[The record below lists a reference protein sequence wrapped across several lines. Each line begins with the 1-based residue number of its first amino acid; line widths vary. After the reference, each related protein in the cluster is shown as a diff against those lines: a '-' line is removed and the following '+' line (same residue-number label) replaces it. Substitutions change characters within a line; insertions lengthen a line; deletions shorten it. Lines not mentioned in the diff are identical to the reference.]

1 MRIYPYTYVM
11 AYSQGSLE
19 NGTVTNNSREDR
31 ELFNS
36 IADDISRYFYLKT
49 LQSNNPS
56 PARQQFMPQV
66 VPFDPGINHFQ
77 PVIGR
82 ERSQSAERC
91 ALAHAGTS
99 RHHASV
105 GGPRRTRSMGTAP
118 SVLVKSP
125 LSDGNVVST
134 TCNCNEKLITS
145 NDGIKLFIPKGAIKE
160 GDSVTI
166 AITAGF
172 CGRFTIPS
180 NCQIDVVSPYY
191 WIGVSG
197 SYQFCKPIEVEFEHY
212 GACDPSHYQ
221 LLCCEDD
228 DESYT
233 MRPVDYELSFTV
245 RDEISFCTFYTA
257 TFCSYCLFH
266 HFNDHA
272 TNRIGAFIL
281 RPEKYQSLN
290 HFTIEI
296 WFSFV
301 TSYCIKRNE
310 ESYRKKGM
318 VLDCSYMFEA
328 STDKCSSSYIA
339 LKYVHSGDGWYV
351 SHSRSMEIQTK
362 LINFYNFYTDVEEL
376 LAHEEMT
383 LFPPRFILNVVKV
396 SEYSTNLVT
405 DLDITIIL
413 HSAKG
418 IESMITHYNVHLH
431 STMSP
436 ISNVA
441 IAKGDSR
448 SEHHCS
454 DRNPPNHTELM
465 KYCAKVSINWKAVA
479 LQLGIS
485 EDKIDVIGVDH
496 LHNAEAKC
504 SAVFKIWLQTN
515 KSPCWCR
522 FMRALDKAGLNQ
534 AAEEVQK
541 DALEPSV
548 NAMASLAITE
558 GNLNINQCMPDMSE
572 LVRYLIDIPDRDLVF
587 FITRLLPKESAIKVI
602 TDIRRVDETKQY
614 KIEKIS
620 EAFLREGDPSWIK
633 VHRALIEARCSDL
646 ADIIESCFLPV

>member
-1 MRIYPYTYVM
+1 M

-19 NGTVTNNSREDR
+19 NGTVTNNSREDH

-56 PARQQFMPQV
+56 PARQQFMTQV
-66 VPFDPGINHFQ
+66 VPFDPRINHFQ
-77 PVIGR
+77 PIIGR
-82 ERSQSAERC
+82 ERSQLAERC

-99 RHHASV
+99 HHASV
-105 GGPRRTRSMGTAP
+105 GGPRRTRPMGTVP

-134 TCNCNEKLITS
+134 TCNCSEKLITS

-180 NCQIDVVSPYY
+180 NCQTDVVSPYY

-197 SYQFCKPIEVEFEHY
+197 SYQFCKPIQVEFEHF

-233 MRPVDYELSFTV
+233 MQPVDYELSFTV
-245 RDEISFCTFYTA
+245 RDEISFCTFYTD

-266 HFNDHA
+266 HFDDPV

-281 RPEKYQSLN
+281 KPEKCELLN

-301 TSYCIKRNE
+301 TSYCIKRNQ
-310 ESYRKKGM
+310 ESYTKKGM
-318 VLDCSYMFEA
+318 VLDLHYVFEA
-328 STDKCSSSYIA
+328 ATDEYSSSYIA
-339 LKYVHSGDGWYV
+339 LKYVQSGDGWCIN
-351 SHSRSMEIQTK
+351 HSRSMEIQTK
-362 LINFYNFYTDVEEL
+362 IINFYNLYTDVEEL
-376 LAHEEMT
+376 LAHEEMG

-396 SEYSTNLVT
+396 SKYSTNLVT
-405 DLDITIIL
+405 DLDITVIL

-418 IESMITHYNVHLH
+418 IESMHYNVRNIIMHCNVRLH

-441 IAKGDSR
+441 IPKGDSR

-454 DRNPPNHTELM
+454 DRNPPNHIELI
-465 KYCAKVSINWKAVA
+465 KYSAKVSINWKAVA

-485 EDKIDVIGVDH
+485 EDKIDIIGVDH

-504 SAVFKIWLQTN
+504 SEVFKIWLQTN

-522 FMRALDKAGLNQ
+522 FMRALEKAGLNQ

-558 GNLNINQCMPDMSE
+558 GNLSNNQCTPDMSE
-572 LVRYLIDIPDRDLVF
+572 LVRYFMDIPDKDLVF
-587 FITRLLPKESAIKVI
+587 FITRLLPKESARKVI
-602 TDIRRVDETKQY
+602 TDIRHVDRIKQY
-614 KIEKIS
+614 KIEKNS
-620 EAFLREGDPSWIK
+620 EAFLREEDPSWIK
-633 VHRALIEARCSDL
+633 VHRALIETGCSDL
-646 ADIIESCFLPV
+646 AGIIESCFLPV